1 MLVAAAGIGASA
13 LGLGGGV
20 VGAGGQAARLNARRA
35 PPSQQAEG
43 TPPAFDSGGRGS
55 AAARAAAA
63 RVGGPL
69 QPLPKVAAGA
79 PPPPGLVMSP
89 VMSPDWQSM
98 LRSVGLTHAH
108 QQSEEAVRAE
118 EALQAA
124 RSAAAPPPQQPPQPP
139 QPPQPSPAT
148 LEAELQVLWGG
159 GFGDDGPER
168 RRKCV
173 VRTERANP
181 ALRYVERKGKGP
193 SEAAAT
199 ALAPTVATRTAA
211 TNYHFPSVA
220 ALGGSKGPVK
230 TQAATGVEP
239 WVPVAANVRDGQV
252 AALYSGLAKCEGGKA
267 VLAAAA
273 RARAGNV

>member
-1 MLVAAAGIGASA
+1 MLAAATGIGASA

-69 QPLPKVAAGA
+69 QPLPKVAAAA

-108 QQSEEAVRAE
+108 QQSEEVVRAE

-124 RSAAAPPPQQPPQPP
+124 RSAAAPPQQQPPQPP
-139 QPPQPSPAT
+139 QPPQPSSAT

-199 ALAPTVATRTAA
+199 ALTPAVATRTAA
-211 TNYHFPSVA
+211 TDHHFPSVA
-220 ALGGSKGPVK
+220 ALGGRKGPVK
-230 TQAATGVEP
+230 TQAATVVEP

>member
-13 LGLGGGV
+13 LELGGGV
-20 VGAGGQAARLNARRA
+20 VGAGGQTARLNARRA

-43 TPPAFDSGGRGS
+43 TPPPFNSGGRGS

-63 RVGGPL
+63 RPGGPL
-69 QPLPKVAAGA
+69 QPLPKVAAAA
-79 PPPPGLVMSP
+79 PPPPGLMMSP

-98 LRSVGLTHAH
+98 LRSVGLAHAH

-124 RSAAAPPPQQPPQPP
+124 RSEAAPPPPPPLEPP
-139 QPPQPSPAT
+139 PPPPAT
-148 LEAELQVLWGG
+148 LEAELPVLWDG

-181 ALRYVERKGKGP
+181 ALRYVERKGKRSP
-193 SEAAAT
+193 EAAAT

-211 TNYHFPSVA
+211 THYHFPSVA
-220 ALGGSKGPVK
+220 ALGGRKGPVK
-230 TQAATGVEP
+230 TQAAHGVEP

-252 AALYSGLAKCEGGKA
+252 AALYSSLAKCEGGKA
-267 VLAAAA
+267 MLAAAA
-273 RARAGNV
+273 RARAENVQ

>member
-1 MLVAAAGIGASA
+1 MLVPALLYGLVDVVADLLGINVGATVS
-13 LGLGGGV
+13 GGV
-20 VGAGGQAARLNARRA
+20 LGVGRRA
-35 PPSQQAEG
+35 G
-43 TPPAFDSGGRGS
+43 
-55 AAARAAAA
+55 
-63 RVGGPL
+63 
-69 QPLPKVAAGA
+69 
-79 PPPPGLVMSP
+79 
-89 VMSPDWQSM
+89 
-98 LRSVGLTHAH
+98 
-108 QQSEEAVRAE
+108 
-118 EALQAA
+118 
-124 RSAAAPPPQQPPQPP
+124 
-139 QPPQPSPAT
+139 
-148 LEAELQVLWGG
+148 
-159 GFGDDGPER
+159 
-168 RRKCV
+168 V

-199 ALAPTVATRTAA
+199 VLAPTVATRTAA